1 MAFNYRPESSAE
13 IFEKNKKNAGEAAL
27 IYEAV
32 MDKYGEGIILD
43 PTTQYQKIK
52 IPRVVGDTAT
62 ITQVKTHLK
71 SKGID
76 IKGLEISFGNGSG
89 AGVGTDAV
97 ETEMQENCTRLYCQT
112 YMETRKF
119 PKQSD
124 VLAIYPGVSELWTKT
139 FENQAKSIISWIGTK
154 GYNFSRN
161 ENNGIMPH
169 LEGIANK
176 KCGVITKDSWNPAD
190 IYAVKKTKE
199 TEIKREI
206 KNIGDMSGDADKRL
220 DALNEYM
227 RGKLASKELIGISLK
242 KLSRGQVRVI
252 ELTNATARDNDIDI
266 SIVPNSILFD
276 LDLNSDNEFNT
287 GEMSFKLNVKGSVVN
302 TQIRAFSGG
311 KRESTQMDMTGQG
324 AAAKLGKVSS
334 TKAIGPYLTPLGLTR
349 TMGTQLPKVGK
360 WTENDIRKYVS
371 QYNRIKNKKIGGQSI
386 DWGEDSWESTLRKA
400 ILLEKSNDRTAS
412 QLSAKLQC
420 FRWVEIL
427 VAIDRKGKLKEF
439 LTVLYYGAKKE
450 YDSAGPFLKVA

>member
-1 MAFNYRPESSAE
+1 MAFNYRPESSEE
-13 IFEKNKKNAGEAAL
+13 IFKKNKKNAGDAAL
-27 IYEAV
+27 IYEVV

-43 PTTQYQKIK
+43 PNTQYQKIK
-52 IPRVVGDTAT
+52 IPRVVSDTAT
-62 ITQVKTHLK
+62 IAQVKTHIK

-76 IKGLEISFGNGSG
+76 IKGLEITFGDGSG

-97 ETEMQENCTRLYCQT
+97 ETAMQENCTRLYCQT
-112 YMETRKF
+112 YMDTRKF
-119 PKQSD
+119 PKQSE
-124 VLAIYPGVSELWTKT
+124 VLEIYPGVSDLWTKT
-139 FENQAKSIISWIGTK
+139 FENQAKSIITWIGKK
-154 GYNFSRN
+154 GYIFSRDD
-161 ENNGIMPH
+161 GIMPY

-176 KCGVITKDSWNPAD
+176 KCGVRTKDSWNPAD

-199 TEIKREI
+199 TEIKREL

-252 ELTNATARDNDIDI
+252 ELTNATARDNDLDI

-287 GEMSFKLNVKGSVVN
+287 GEMSFKLNVKGSIVN

-360 WTENDIRKYVS
+360 WTENDIKKYVS
-371 QYNRIKNKKIGGQSI
+371 QYGRIKNKKIGGQSI
-386 DWGEDSWESTLRKA
+386 DWGEDNWETTLRKA
-400 ILLEKSNDRTAS
+400 IILEKSNDRTAS

-420 FRWVEIL
+420 FRWVEIF

-439 LTVLYYGAKKE
+439 LTILYYGAKKE